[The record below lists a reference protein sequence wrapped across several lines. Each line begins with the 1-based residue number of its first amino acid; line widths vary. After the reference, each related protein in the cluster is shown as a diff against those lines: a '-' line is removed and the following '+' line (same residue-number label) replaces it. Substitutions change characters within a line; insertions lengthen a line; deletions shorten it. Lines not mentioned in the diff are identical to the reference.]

1 MKHKGMI
8 ALMYGFCVVPVVV
21 LALTYGRMPDI
32 VPTHFGIDGAPDAYG
47 PKSTMIFLAFLPTL
61 MALMMQFLP
70 KIDPRRQAYVKFQK
84 YYDFFAVFMTVFVTV
99 VFLIATRETLH
110 PGSVSVGRIVT
121 AMVACLFIVIGNMM
135 GKIKHNYLFGI
146 KTPWTLADPDV
157 WVRTHSL
164 GGKIWFIFGILM
176 LPAALLLKE
185 QVFFWLLMAGLL
197 GSVIVLFAASYL
209 FFRKKNREEE

>member
-1 MKHKGMI
+1 M
-8 ALMYGFCVVPVVV
+8 
-21 LALTYGRMPDI
+21 
-32 VPTHFGIDGAPDAYG
+32 
-47 PKSTMIFLAFLPTL
+47 
-61 MALMMQFLP
+61 
-70 KIDPRRQAYVKFQK
+70 KFQK

-209 FFRKKNREEE
+209 FFRQKNREEE